1 MCRRLT
7 VALARKRPTPLARGR
22 AEVWACGIVRTI
34 GWANV
39 LDDPKQS
46 PYMKLIA
53 IDPEFGVAESTGQAK
68 SMAIRRMFGI
78 GRLNREWTLPSR
90 LGDNPLVWKVE
101 VNGVLVDIRQESRE
115 SQEAAFREGLIPY
128 IPADRTT
135 IMDDQTKQPRDKPNL
150 ALIEGGLFGALFGFH
165 KKTMA
170 MLRAAN
176 LDDDKLDI
184 AAERISLLMDKASE
198 EIERTHD
205 LNIQPRLDAMY
216 EEVKGLVD
224 ELSSSP
230 NQNGS
235 ESP

>member
-1 MCRRLT
+1 
-7 VALARKRPTPLARGR
+7 VAASA
-22 AEVWACGIVRTI
+22 
-34 GWANV
+34 
-39 LDDPKQS
+39 
-46 PYMKLIA
+46 
-53 IDPEFGVAESTGQAK
+53 GQAK
-68 SMAIRRMFGI
+68 SLAIRRMFGI
-78 GRLNREWTLPSR
+78 GRLNVNWTLPSR
-90 LGDNPLVWKVE
+90 LGDNPLIWKIV
-101 VNGVLVDIRQESRE
+101 VNGTLVDIRQESRE
-115 SQEAAFREGLIPY
+115 RQEAAFQQGLIPY

-135 IMDDQTKQPRDKPNL
+135 IKDKQASKPPDSPSL
-150 ALIEGGLFGALFGFH
+150 GSIEGGLFGGLFGFH

-184 AAERISLLMDKASE
+184 AAERISLLMGKANE

-216 EEVKGLVD
+216 EEVKRLVD
-224 ELSSSP
+224 ELSQSP